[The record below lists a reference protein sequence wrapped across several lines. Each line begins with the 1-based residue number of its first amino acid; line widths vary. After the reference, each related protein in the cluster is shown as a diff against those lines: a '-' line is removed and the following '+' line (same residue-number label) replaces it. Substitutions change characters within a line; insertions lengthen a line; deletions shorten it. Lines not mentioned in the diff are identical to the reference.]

1 MGILLL
7 IYLAIVL
14 LTLAALWKLYTKAD
28 EPGWAILIPIYNMYV
43 YLKIAGKPWW
53 WLLLMI
59 IPIVNLIILI
69 MATISFAKAF
79 GKEIEFAIGL
89 ILLGFIFYPILA
101 FGDATYTKPEMS

>member
-1 MGILLL
+1 MKILLL
-7 IYLAIVL
+7 IYLAIIL
-14 LTLAALWKLYTKAD
+14 LTFISLWKLYVKAN

-69 MATISFAKAF
+69 MATVSFAKVF
-79 GKEIEFAIGL
+79 GKGVEYAIGL
-89 ILLGFIFYPILA
+89 ILLGFVFYPMLA
-101 FGDATYTKPEMS
+101 FGDATYTKPEIS